1 MKSILFSAVSVLG
14 LASISAPAALA
25 QEAGDEPAVQNTI
38 TVTLQKREQDLQDVP
53 VAVTALD
60 AQFLDDLGLDEFD
73 AVARFVP
80 GFEVQEQSP
89 NNPGFVIRGITS
101 DSGEATI
108 EPRIA
113 VFQDGVSISRSRGS
127 IVELFDME
135 RIEVAKGPQPTL
147 FGRGALIG
155 GVNIIQAKPEFE
167 FGGSVEAGIG
177 NFGEEYF
184 GGHVTGPVFGDVVA
198 FRLAARSRKRDGYV
212 ESLNPNEEDFNSQ
225 DMQAVRASIAVEP
238 SEDLR
243 LDLIVN
249 YQQDNP
255 SGTSFKSRRYA
266 PLPGESVDAGDPA
279 NLNSFGNFLGGKK
292 LGLEREVLSTTLLG
306 RWDISDALTLNS
318 ITGARSF
325 ESLEVFDPDGFG
337 LPLLIFAEDAEGDQF
352 SQEFRLNYDGGGRVR
367 GFAGVSYTNED
378 GRQNVPLT
386 YDERALQAFLG
397 GLIRP
402 PNAPAVTTLPSINL
416 NPLAGG
422 LALKPIHNEFFAN
435 SGKTESYDV
444 FADASV
450 DVTDRL
456 EVTAGVRFTQ
466 EEKTTGIE
474 VGNLNG
480 PSNFTFGGVF
490 ATAATPVAPNANGR
504 ARLTSSD
511 EFDGTTWRVA
521 ALYELTSE
529 WNLFGNIARG
539 RRPEVITAST
549 TNAARRFTTLPA
561 EEVDSYEVGA
571 KGVTLGG
578 QLALDASVF
587 FYDYTNF
594 QSSVVN
600 ANGQIVP
607 VNAGNATS
615 SGLETQAVWSP
626 TEAATF
632 VASYGYNKARFE
644 EEVDGRPQQFGGN
657 RLRLSPDHT
666 ASLAAVFTKDV
677 GIGELRVIPSVVWQS
692 EVFFDNTQR
701 ALLSEAAYDLFNLT
715 AELTLQNGLAVEGY
729 VTNLFDENYLIDAGN
744 TGDAFGIPTF
754 IAGPPRFYGVRVKK
768 DF

>member
-1 MKSILFSAVSVLG
+1 MKSILLGAVSAVSL
-14 LASISAPAALA
+14 SAFIQPAFA
-25 QEAGDEPAVQNTI
+25 QDTGDEPLVQNTV

-53 VAVTALD
+53 VAVSALD
-60 AQFLDDLGLDEFD
+60 GQFLRDLGLDEFD

-101 DSGEATI
+101 DSGEATT

-155 GVNIIQAKPEFE
+155 GVNIIQAKPQFD
-167 FGGSVEAGIG
+167 FGGSIQGGVG
-177 NFGEEYF
+177 NFDERYLDA
-184 GGHVTGPVFGDVVA
+184 HITGPILGDRLA
-198 FRLAARSRKRDGYV
+198 FRIAGRLRTRDGYV
-212 ESLNPNEEDFNSQ
+212 ESLNPDEEDFNSQ
-225 DMQAVRASIAVEP
+225 DMKAVRASLAFVP
-238 SEDLR
+238 AANLR
-243 LDLIVN
+243 FDLIVN
-249 YQQDNP
+249 YQEDNP
-255 SGTSFKSRRYA
+255 SGTSFKSGNFE
-266 PLPGESVDAGDPA
+266 PVPGASTDAWEPA
-279 NLNSFGNFLGGKK
+279 NLNTFGNFLGGKR

-306 RWDISDALTLNS
+306 SWDISDALSLNA

-325 ESLEVFDPDGFG
+325 ESLEVFDPDGFD

-352 SQEFRLNYDGGGRVR
+352 SQEFRLNYDASGRVR
-367 GFAGVSYTNED
+367 GFAGISYTKED
-378 GRQNVPLT
+378 GRQYVPLT

-397 GLIRP
+397 GFIVP
-402 PNAPAVTTLPSINL
+402 PNAPPVEALPAINL

-456 EVTAGVRFTQ
+456 ELTAGVRFTQ
-466 EEKTTGIE
+466 EEKESGIE

-480 PSNFTFGGVF
+480 RSNLTFGGVF
-490 ATAATPVAPNANGR
+490 VTAPTPAAPTATGVG
-504 ARLTSSD
+504 RLTQSE
-511 EFDGTTWRVA
+511 EFDGVTWRVA
-521 ALYELTSE
+521 ALYNLTDN
-529 WNLFGNIARG
+529 WNVFANIARG
-539 RRPEVITAST
+539 RRPDVITGST
-549 TNAARRFTTLPA
+549 TSATNRFTTLPA
-561 EEVDSYEVGA
+561 EEVDSYEAGL
-571 KGVTLGG
+571 KGSVLGG
-578 QLALDASVF
+578 DLLLDSSVF

-615 SGLETQAVWSP
+615 YGIEAQANWAITDLVGI
-626 TEAATF
+626 
-632 VASYGYNKARFE
+632 VASYGYNRARFE
-644 EEVDGRPQQFGGN
+644 EEVDGQAQQFGGN
-657 RLRLSPDHT
+657 KLRLSPDHT
-666 ASLAAVFTKDV
+666 ASIAAIWTVPV
-677 GIGELRVIPSVVWQS
+677 QYGELRFVPSYTWQS
-692 EVFFDNTQR
+692 EVFFDNTER
-701 ALLSEAAYDLFNLT
+701 DLISEDAYGLLNFT
-715 AELTLQNGLAVEGY
+715 AEYAMTNGFGVEAY
-729 VTNLFDENYLIDAGN
+729 ITNALDEEYLIDAGN

-754 IAGPPRFYGVRVKK
+754 ISGAPRFYGLRLKK
-768 DF
+768 TF